1 MLPWYTYLME
11 WFYKSSKME
20 NMYFLKFIFILKS
33 LLNII
38 YLLKYFHWATSKTW
52 TLKKLDPEKRGP
64 RKTWTLKTW
73 TL

>member
-1 MLPWYTYLME
+1 ME